1 MSSSGGDAKH
11 DTYIQDLQRLKVV
24 DHGGE
29 GGQLVG
35 VQVEACEVHL
45 LPPAVVITV
54 VHPHVHGHL
63 LGLLGV
69 YFIDV
74 IHLFRDCRK
83 TVCAQL
89 NTTQ

>member
-24 DHGGE
+24 DHGGKR
-29 GGQLVG
+29 GQLVG
-35 VQVEACEVHL
+35 IQVEAGEVHL
-45 LPPAVVITV
+45 FPPAVIITI

-74 IHLFRDCRK
+74 IHLIWDCRK
-83 TVCAQL
+83 IVCGQ
-89 NTTQ
+89 